1 MKPSTCAPFALNASI
16 SLMVALCLC
25 LFAPLGHA
33 DDKEAL
39 KASQEQLK
47 RLQQK
52 IKTLEQEKSLIAADK
67 SKAESEVSAATALA
81 DKSSKTLAGTS
92 RKLSV
97 VQNDVDVLKQALTDM
112 QARQATMI
120 QDKVKSR
127 DEKIASLQQQLSATQ
142 AQLGQLT
149 DAKRIVDA
157 SLANTETAL
166 SSTQETVTQCTLRNQ
181 SLFKTGVTLLKKYE
195 EKSCLGSVLEKEP
208 LTKLKQVG
216 AENRLEEYRE
226 QMEKDLIVD
235 LESERLKIAALKLAV
250 EQAEQDKRAK
260 AEQDKKAEQKAQQAK
275 IREKKKKEQKEFEVL
290 TKPIKQSLERM
301 EW

>member
-1 MKPSTCAPFALNASI
+1 MKPSTRAPFALNAPI
-16 SLMVALCLC
+16 SLLVALCLC
-25 LFAPLGHA
+25 LFAPLGYA

-39 KASQEQLK
+39 KASQEQIK

-67 SKAESEVSAATALA
+67 SKAESEISAATALA
-81 DKSSKTLAGTS
+81 DKSSKSLAGTS
-92 RKLSV
+92 RKLTV
-97 VQNDVDVLKQALTDM
+97 LQNDVDVLKQALTEM
-112 QARQATMI
+112 QARQATVI
-120 QDKVKSR
+120 QDKMKSR
-127 DEKIASLQQQLSATQ
+127 DEKIVSLQQQLTTTQ
-142 AQLGQLT
+142 QQLAQLT

-166 SSTQETVTQCTLRNQ
+166 SSTQETVAQCTLRNQ

-195 EKSCLGSVLEKEP
+195 EKSCLSSVLEKEP

-216 AENRLEEYRE
+216 FENRLEEYRE

-235 LESERLKIAALKLAV
+235 LESERLKILALKTSL
-250 EQAEQDKRAK
+250 EKSEQDKRAK
-260 AEQDKKAEQKAQQAK
+260 AELDKKADLKAQQAK
-275 IREKKKKEQKEFEVL
+275 VREKKKKEQKEMEVF
-290 TKPIKQSLERM
+290 TKPIKQSLDRM

>member
-1 MKPSTCAPFALNASI
+1 MRTPLFL
-16 SLMVALCLC
+16 LLALCLC
-25 LFAPLGHA
+25 LFHPFGHA

-39 KASQEQLK
+39 KASQDQVK

-52 IKTLEQEKSLIAADK
+52 IKNLEQEKSLIAADK

-81 DKSSKTLAGTS
+81 DKSSKSLAGS
-92 RKLSV
+92 ARKLTV
-97 VQNDVDVLKQALTDM
+97 LQTDVELLKQTLTDM
-112 QARQATMI
+112 QARQATAL
-120 QDKVKSR
+120 QEKLKSR
-127 DEKIASLQQQLSATQ
+127 DEKISTLQQQLSTTQ

-166 SSTQETVTQCTLRNQ
+166 TSTQETVAQCTLRNQ

-195 EKSCLGSVLEKEP
+195 EKSCLSSVLEKEP

-216 AENRLEEYRE
+216 FENRLEEYRE

-235 LESERLKIAALKLAV
+235 LESERLKIAALKAAV
-250 EQAEQDKRAK
+250 EKAEEDKRAK
-260 AEQDKKAEQKAQQAK
+260 AELDKKAEQKAQQAK
-275 IREKKKKEQKEFEVL
+275 IREKKKKEQKEMEIW

>member
-1 MKPSTCAPFALNASI
+1 MKPSTCAPFALNAPI

-25 LFAPLGHA
+25 LFAPLVYA
-33 DDKEAL
+33 QENDAL
-39 KASQEQLK
+39 KASQDQVK

-81 DKSSKTLAGTS
+81 DKSSKSLAGS
-92 RKLSV
+92 ARKLTV
-97 VQNDVDVLKQALTDM
+97 LQNDVEVLKQVLTEM
-112 QARQATMI
+112 QARQATML
-120 QDKVKSR
+120 QEKLKSR
-127 DEKIASLQQQLSATQ
+127 DEKITNLQQQLTATQ

-166 SSTQETVTQCTLRNQ
+166 SSTQETVAQCTLRNQ

-195 EKSCLGSVLEKEP
+195 EKSCLSSVLEKEP

-216 AENRLEEYRE
+216 FENRLEEYRE

-235 LESERLKIAALKLAV
+235 LESERLKILALKTSL
-250 EQAEQDKRAK
+250 EKAEQEKRAK
-260 AEQDKKAEQKAQQAK
+260 AELDKKADLKAQQAK
-275 IREKKKKEQKEFEVL
+275 VREKKKKEQKEMEVF
-290 TKPIKQSLERM
+290 TKPIKQSLDRM

>member
-1 MKPSTCAPFALNASI
+1 MKPTPKAPYAMKTPLSCM
-16 SLMVALCLC
+16 LALCLC
-25 LFAPLGHA
+25 LFAPLVHA
-33 DDKEAL
+33 QENDAL
-39 KASQEQLK
+39 KASQDQVK
-47 RLQQK
+47 RLQQR
-52 IKTLEQEKSLIAADK
+52 IKNLEQEKSLISADK
-67 SKAESEVSAATALA
+67 SKAESEASAAAALA
-81 DKSSKTLAGTS
+81 DKSSKSLAGSS
-92 RKLSV
+92 RKLTML
-97 VQNDVDVLKQALTDM
+97 QTDVELLKQTLTDL
-112 QARQATMI
+112 QARQATML
-120 QDKVKSR
+120 QEKLKSR
-127 DEKIASLQQQLSATQ
+127 DERILTLQQQLSATQ

-166 SSTQETVTQCTLRNQ
+166 TSTQETVTQCTLRNQ

-195 EKSCLGSVLEKEP
+195 EKSCLNSVLEKEP

-235 LESERLKIAALKLAV
+235 LESERLKIATLKASL
-250 EQAEQDKRAK
+250 EKAEQDKRAK
-260 AEQDKKAEQKAQQAK
+260 AELDKKAEQKAQQAK
-275 IREKKKKEQKEFEVL
+275 VRERKKKEQKELEIM

>member
-1 MKPSTCAPFALNASI
+1 MSC
-16 SLMVALCLC
+16 MVVICLC
-25 LFAPLGHA
+25 FFVPLGHAA

-39 KASQEQLK
+39 KASQDQIK

-52 IKTLEQEKSLIAADK
+52 IKTLEQEKSQIAADK
-67 SKAESEVSAATALA
+67 SKAESEVSAATELA
-81 DKSSKTLAGTS
+81 EKSSKGLAGS
-92 RKLSV
+92 ARKLTTLQS
-97 VQNDVDVLKQALTDM
+97 DVELLKQALTDM
-112 QARQATMI
+112 QARQTTII
-120 QDKVKSR
+120 QEKLRSR
-127 DEKIASLQQQLSATQ
+127 DEKIAGLQQQLSATQ

-149 DAKRIVDA
+149 EAKRIVDA

-166 SSTQETVTQCTLRNQ
+166 SSTQETVAQCTLRNQ
-181 SLFKTGVTLLKKYE
+181 SLFKTGVSLLKKYE
-195 EKSCLGSVLEKEP
+195 EKSCLSSVLEKEP